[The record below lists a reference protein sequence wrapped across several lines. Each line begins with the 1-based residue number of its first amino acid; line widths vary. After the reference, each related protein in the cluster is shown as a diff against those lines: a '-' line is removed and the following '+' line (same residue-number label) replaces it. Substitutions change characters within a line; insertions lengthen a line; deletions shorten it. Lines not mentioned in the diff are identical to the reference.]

1 MGASG
6 LMEQGCSP
14 AMGSCFMLS
23 VRRRVLNT
31 GDDEDILENNN
42 VANHDEHLAE
52 HLTQP
57 QLVCRSMMTKPI
69 RIFIILQSL
78 LRMQKQS

>member
-14 AMGSCFMLS
+14 AMGSCCMLS
-23 VRRRVLNT
+23 VRRRVWNT
-31 GDDEDILENNN
+31 VEDEDILENINIG
-42 VANHDEHLAE
+42 NHDEHLPD

-57 QLVCRSMMTKPI
+57 QPVYRSMMTKPI
-69 RIFIILQSL
+69 RIYII
-78 LRMQKQS
+78 